1 MDATSKSQAPKFGG
15 SPFYVCPECDG
26 VLQCATLEGERR
38 VRLHQILH
46 ITDRSVRWQM
56 QSEWR
61 SEQARFSGSLAVEGQ

>member
-1 MDATSKSQAPKFGG
+1 MEVTAKAKAPKVGG

-46 ITDRSVRWQM
+46 VPDGKVRWQM
-56 QSEWR
+56 QIEWR
-61 SEQARFSGSLAVEGQ
+61 SEQAQTFGSVPVE